1 MPCFYVNGP
10 MNKEKSFRNNGWVPK
25 FLTRWAM
32 AKYRSWR
39 ISLMVFDFN
48 QKVKRIYE
56 KLRFEINEVIE
67 TPRLKY
73 IMKRYR

>member
-1 MPCFYVNGP
+1 
-10 MNKEKSFRNNGWVPK
+10 
-25 FLTRWAM
+25 
-32 AKYRSWR
+32 
-39 ISLMVFDFN
+39 MVFDFN

-56 KLRFEINEVIE
+56 KPRFEINEVIE

>member
-1 MPCFYVNGP
+1 
-10 MNKEKSFRNNGWVPK
+10 
-25 FLTRWAM
+25 M

-67 TPRLKY
+67 TLRLKY